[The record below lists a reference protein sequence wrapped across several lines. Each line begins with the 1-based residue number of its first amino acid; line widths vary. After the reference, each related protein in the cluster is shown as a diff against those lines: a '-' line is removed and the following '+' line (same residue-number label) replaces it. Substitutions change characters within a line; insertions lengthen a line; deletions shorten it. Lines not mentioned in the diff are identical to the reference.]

1 MERDDWVAEPPQKG
15 RRERWV
21 WVGVSLLL
29 SGLAV
34 GAVALVAIARAM
46 DRPGE
51 VVVSDLAWW
60 GVVIGGL
67 LTAWSAPWFLRPGA
81 RRRIA
86 IALAGPTVVLLGAA
100 WWMLS
105 RGG

>member
-1 MERDDWVAEPPQKG
+1 MERDDWVAVPPQEG

-29 SGLAV
+29 SGLTV
-34 GAVALVAIARAM
+34 GIVAFVAIVRVM
-46 DRPGE
+46 DRPGN

-60 GVVIGGL
+60 GMVIGGL
-67 LTAWSAPWFLRPGA
+67 LTAWSAPWFLRSGA

-86 IALAGPTVVLLGAA
+86 IALAGTTVVLVGAA

-105 RGG
+105 RGE